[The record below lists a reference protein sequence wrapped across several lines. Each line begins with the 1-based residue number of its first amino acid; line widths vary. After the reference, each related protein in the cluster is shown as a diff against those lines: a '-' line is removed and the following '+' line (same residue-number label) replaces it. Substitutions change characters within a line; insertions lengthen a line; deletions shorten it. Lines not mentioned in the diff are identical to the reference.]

1 MTRPATRDCA
11 ACIHCI
17 AKLST
22 TLLCWREH
30 VRPCARERAAP
41 TLLERLFGHSRCGP
55 EGRYFEAADMPQER
69 AVADL
74 AHAKIVGGENG

>member
-1 MTRPATRDCA
+1 MPRPATRDCA
-11 ACIHCI
+11 ACIHCLP
-17 AKLST
+17 KLVKVPV
-22 TLLCWREH
+22 CWREH

-55 EGRYFEAADMPQER
+55 EGYYFEAAAVSQER

-74 AHAKIVGGENG
+74 AHAKIVGGE